1 MITRR
6 AALAT
11 LAGLAATRHARAQGF
26 PSRPITIVVP
36 YPAGGPVDVTARLI
50 AQSIGTS
57 LGQPITVDDRG
68 GGAGIIG
75 TMAVAHAEPDGHTLI
90 LGTNQTHATN
100 QSLLKNS
107 PYDAV
112 RDFAPVAGIAD
123 IPHVLVVRRGLAA
136 SNVGALIALAK
147 NSPGELNYASTGVG
161 SASHLAAELFKS
173 KAGVDLQHIPFRGAA
188 PMTTELLAGRIDIT
202 FATLP
207 SLIGYI
213 DAGVLRAIAVAS
225 AKRAARLPNV
235 PTLAEAGVAG
245 VEADA
250 WFALFAPA
258 KTPAATIDRLYG
270 AVSAALTTEA
280 AAQAVAKQGMTLALR
295 SPQAL
300 AAWLP
305 GEVAKWAGVIKAAG
319 IIAE

>member
-6 AALAT
+6 VALAALA
-11 LAGLAATRHARAQGF
+11 GFAAIRRARAQGF

-36 YPAGGPVDVTARLI
+36 YPAGGPVDIMARLI

-68 GGAGIIG
+68 GGAGVIG
-75 TMAVAHAEPDGHTLI
+75 TVAVARATPDGHTLV

-100 QSLLKNS
+100 QSLLKNC

-112 RDFAPVAGIAD
+112 RDFAPAAGLAV
-123 IPHVLVVRRGLAA
+123 IPHVLVTRKTLRIDRVADLIEAA
-136 SNVGALIALAK
+136 RKMPDNFYYG
-147 NSPGELNYASTGVG
+147 STGIG

-173 KAGVDLQHIPFRGAA
+173 RTGVDIRHVPFRGAA
-188 PMTTELLAGRIDIT
+188 PLLTELLAGRIDVS

-207 SLIGYI
+207 SVIAQI
-213 DAGVLRAIAVAS
+213 EAGEVHALAVAS
-225 AKRAARLPNV
+225 ARRAERLPQV
-235 PTLAEAGVAG
+235 ATLAELGITD

-258 KTPAATIDRLYG
+258 GTPETTRERLYN
-270 AVSAALTTEA
+270 AISEALTAEA
-280 AAQAVAKQGMTLALR
+280 AREAVARQGMTLNLR
-295 SPQAL
+295 SPAEISV
-300 AAWLP
+300 WLP
-305 GEVAKWAGVIKAAG
+305 GEVAKWGAVIKMAGVVI
-319 IIAE
+319 E

>member
-6 AALAT
+6 IALAA
-11 LAGLAATRHARAQGF
+11 LAGLAATGRAKADTF
-26 PSRPITIVVP
+26 PSHPITIVVP

-50 AQSIGTS
+50 AQSIGNG
-57 LGQPITVDDRG
+57 LGQPITVDNRG
-68 GGAGIIG
+68 GGAGAIG
-75 TMAVAHAEPDGHTLI
+75 ALAVMRAEPDGHTLI

-100 QSLLKNS
+100 QSLLRAF

-112 RDFAPVAGIAD
+112 HDFAPVAGVAD
-123 IPHVLVVRRGLAA
+123 IQHVLVVRRGLEAPNVAA
-136 SNVGALIALAK
+136 LVELAK
-147 NSPGELNYASTGVG
+147 KSPGELNYASTGVG
-161 SASHLAAELFKS
+161 SASHLAAELFKT

-188 PMTTELLAGRIDIT
+188 PMTTELLAGRVDVT

-225 AKRAARLPNV
+225 AHRAPRLPKV
-235 PTLAEAGVAG
+235 PTLAEAGVPG

-258 KTPAATIDRLYG
+258 KTPANIIERLHA
-270 AVSAALTTEA
+270 AVDAALTTEA
-280 AAQAVAKQGMTLALR
+280 ARDAIAKQGMTLALR
-295 SPQAL
+295 TPAEM
-300 AAWLP
+300 ATWLP
-305 GEVAKWAGVIKAAG
+305 AEVAKWAAVIKTAR
-319 IIAE
+319 IVIE